1 MQNSM
6 EENKLNYKKD
16 ETVYLP
22 SDDGCYSIRKFDWSR
37 IKRKVDNTGK
47 KNNVDFK
54 LFYSIL
60 YGVGGSAGLSIIP
73 IAFADNLPNWVT
85 PLYIIITF
93 FSIGVAIILTV
104 MDSKVQKNKEID
116 LNEIITEMD
125 EVEKMF
131 PKQNPS
137 SLKIVK
143 AIYGTPEKSID
154 LTKELTEKIIDG
166 RLEIKVSNEIAG
178 DPTPGTKKTLT
189 IDYIKNGKTSNLT
202 LNEGDELK
210 I

>member
-1 MQNSM
+1 M

-47 KNNVDFK
+47 KDNVDFK
-54 LFYSIL
+54 LLYSIL

-73 IAFADNLPNWVT
+73 MAFAENLPNWVT
-85 PLYIIITF
+85 PLYIIITI

-143 AIYGTPEKSID
+143 AIYGTLEKSID
-154 LTKELTEKIIDG
+154 LTKKLTEKIIDG
-166 RLEIKVSNEIAG
+166 RLEVKVSNEIAG
-178 DPTPGTKKTLT
+178 DPTPGTKKTL
-189 IDYIKNGKTSNLT
+189 ILGYIKNGKTSNLT

>member
-1 MQNSM
+1 M

-47 KNNVDFK
+47 KVNIDFK

-73 IAFADNLPNWVT
+73 IAFADKLPSWVT
-85 PLYIIITF
+85 PLYVIITL
-93 FSIGVAIILTV
+93 FSVGIAIILTV
-104 MDSKVQKNKEID
+104 MDSKVKKNKEID
-116 LNEIITEMD
+116 LKEIITEME

-131 PKQNPS
+131 PKQIPS
-137 SLKIVK
+137 TLKIIK
-143 AIYGTPEKSID
+143 AIYGTTEKSID
-154 LTKELTEKIIDG
+154 IAKELTEKIVNG
-166 RLEIKVSNEIAG
+166 RIEIKVSNEIAG
-178 DPTPGTKKTLT
+178 DPIPGTKKTLK
-189 IDYIKNGKTSNLT
+189 IDFIKDGKTIT
-202 LNEGDELK
+202 QTVKEGDELK